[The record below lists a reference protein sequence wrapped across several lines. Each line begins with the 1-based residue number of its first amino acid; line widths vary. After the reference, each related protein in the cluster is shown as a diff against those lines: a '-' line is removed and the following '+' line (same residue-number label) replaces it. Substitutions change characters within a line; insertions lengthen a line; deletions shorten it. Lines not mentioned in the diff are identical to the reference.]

1 MPATPGFVNTSG
13 YRISLLFITLS
24 LCLSACSG
32 LDVTADGTDVF
43 AATRY
48 TRYAWR
54 SEPPSRASP
63 GKDMTTI
70 KSPSIR
76 AGVEEKMATLGYELV
91 DRANAEFLLEYFA
104 APGFNDGRLLSG
116 GSNDL
121 LYGSSVNRHIDG
133 ATADNAHALS
143 GPVETG
149 KIRLVFIDAQT
160 VEMLWHVQV
169 SMVVENSN
177 RIDHDAVR
185 KAVGEAISMLPP
197 AS

>member
-1 MPATPGFVNTSG
+1 MSG
-13 YRISLLFITLS
+13 LVAVSGCRFSLLVITVS
-24 LCLSACSG
+24 LCLAACSG

-54 SEPPSRASP
+54 SEPPSWASA
-63 GKDMTTI
+63 GTDMTAM

-76 AGVEEKMATLGYELV
+76 AGVEEKMAKLGYELV
-91 DRANAEFLLEYFA
+91 ARAEAEFLLEYFA

-121 LYGSSVNRHIDG
+121 LYGSSVNRDIDG
-133 ATADNAHALS
+133 AAADNAYALS

-149 KIRLVFIDAQT
+149 KIRLVFIDAET
-160 VEMLWHVQV
+160 VEILWQVQV

-177 RIDHDAVR
+177 RIDQDEVR